1 MKFQIKWIIP
11 LLTFASAALAGGS
24 QGGGT
29 PPALADLGKEIMM
42 AEPGRAGIFD
52 NGTGDVGLLANSELL
67 STLTLSTTSLRS
79 RSISAGSLVISG
91 EDFSLL
97 SVRKKPLD
105 AIGMNGENAS
115 YKIEAGETMDEVIL
129 KGRRELARAAV
140 GQ

>member
-1 MKFQIKWIIP
+1 
-11 LLTFASAALAGGS
+11 
-24 QGGGT
+24 
-29 PPALADLGKEIMM
+29 M